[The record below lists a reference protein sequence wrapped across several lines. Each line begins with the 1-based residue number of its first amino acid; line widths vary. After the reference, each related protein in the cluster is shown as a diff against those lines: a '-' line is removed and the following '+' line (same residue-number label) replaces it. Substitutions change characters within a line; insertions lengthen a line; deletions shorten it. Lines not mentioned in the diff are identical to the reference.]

1 LGFIQNIGEAGVEF
15 LRDFVDAGAKVSV
28 YTTLNPAGIGDD
40 EFMEKHGLS
49 IGDLVRVVKREGDE
63 RITFEGLV
71 MPPYELSPGE
81 TLTIKLDNGY
91 NIGILIDAIENIE
104 VVEKAK
110 EAPKM
115 EFQEVLPRKEGLPGV
130 TILGTGGTI
139 ASRIDYKTGAV
150 HAAFTAEELAKAVPE
165 IFDIANITP
174 KLLFNI
180 MSEDMKPEYWKKI
193 AHETAK
199 ALNSGEDGVIIAH
212 GTDTLGYLSLIHI

>member
-1 LGFIQNIGEAGVEF
+1 MGMK
-15 LRDFVDAGAKVSV
+15 RKV
-28 YTTLNPAGIGDD
+28 D
-40 EFMEKHGLS
+40 EFMERHGLGV
-49 IGDLVRVVKREGDE
+49 GDLVRVVKREGDE

-91 NIGILIDAIENIE
+91 NIGILIDAIEGIE
-104 VVEKAK
+104 ILEKAK

-115 EFQEVLPRKEGLPGV
+115 EFREVLPRKEGLPSV

-180 MSEDMKPEYWKKI
+180 MSEDMKPEYWKRSPTRPRRLSTPMRT
-193 AHETAK
+193 ESSLPT
-199 ALNSGEDGVIIAH
+199 ER
-212 GTDTLGYLSLIHI
+212 TLWAILQLHSASC